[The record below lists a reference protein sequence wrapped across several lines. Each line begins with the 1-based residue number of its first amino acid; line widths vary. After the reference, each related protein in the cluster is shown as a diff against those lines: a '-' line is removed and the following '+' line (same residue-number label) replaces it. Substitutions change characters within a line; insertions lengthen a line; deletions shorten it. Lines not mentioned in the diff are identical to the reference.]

1 MRYLLLFLFLP
12 LLSYGQR
19 QIPPTLYELR
29 MDSIRLSNFKYN
41 NIESAKRVRMLTLR
55 PTRWVKITLKP
66 RVNKSILSKFNM
78 DELLNSGID
87 AAVSDFLNDL
97 EASDYLSLAS
107 YDIRVKFY
115 ITNRINMISRVFVT
129 GIQSNM
135 YNYSVG
141 LNISF

>member
-1 MRYLLLFLFLP
+1 
-12 LLSYGQR
+12 
-19 QIPPTLYELR
+19 
-29 MDSIRLSNFKYN
+29 
-41 NIESAKRVRMLTLR
+41 
-55 PTRWVKITLKP
+55 
-66 RVNKSILSKFNM
+66 M